1 MKVTDKITITNG
13 DNMGNIK
20 LINGDCFLLNKD
32 IPDESIDLI
41 VTDPP
46 YGMSFQS
53 GFRKVKHGKI
63 ENDDDLLWLN
73 DWFKSQYR
81 ILKNNSHA
89 YVFCSFHNVDK
100 FKISALEAGFE
111 LKNILIWHKNNTGM
125 GDLSGDYAPQ
135 YEFILF
141 LNKGRKTLNGRRDSN
156 IVKCARTKNEHHP
169 TEKPVNLMQFLIEKS
184 SNKGDLVLDNFFGSG
199 ATAVACH
206 NLGRRF
212 IGHEIDKERFLSAEK
227 RVNQLTKQTTL
238 F

>member
-1 MKVTDKITITNG
+1 MDIE
-13 DNMGNIK
+13 
-20 LINGDCFLLNKD
+20 LINGDCFLLNND
-32 IPDESIDLI
+32 IKDESIDLI

-53 GFRKVKHGKI
+53 GYRKVKHDEIK
-63 ENDDDLLWLN
+63 NDDNLDWLSM
-73 DWFKSQYR
+73 WFKHQYR

-100 FKISALEAGFE
+100 FKTECESAGFI

-141 LNKGRKTLNGRRDSN
+141 LTKGRRNLNGRRDSN
-156 IVKCARTKNEHHP
+156 IIKCPKTKNDNHP
-169 TEKPVNLMQFLIEKS
+169 TEKPVNLIQFLIEKS
-184 SNKGDLVLDNFFGSG
+184 SNKGDLILDNFFGSG
-199 ATAVACH
+199 SCAIACN

-212 IGHEIDKERFLSAEK
+212 LGHEIDIKRYESANK
-227 RVNQLTKQTTL
+227 RVSMLLTQKTL

>member
-1 MKVTDKITITNG
+1 MIE
-13 DNMGNIK
+13 NIE
-20 LINGDCFLLNKD
+20 LIHGDCFELNKG

-53 GFRKVKHGKI
+53 GRRKDKHEKI
-63 ENDDDLLWLN
+63 ENDVDLWWLS

-89 YVFCSFHNVDK
+89 YVFCSFHHVDK
-100 FKISALEAGFE
+100 FKLSAINSGFE
-111 LKNILIWHKNNTGM
+111 LKNILIWYKNNHGS
-125 GDLSGDYAPQ
+125 GDLLGDYAPQ

-141 LNKGRKTLNGRRDSN
+141 LTKGRRELNGKRVSN
-156 IVKCARTKNEHHP
+156 IIKCPKTGNEHHP

-184 SNKGDLVLDNFFGSG
+184 SSPGDLVLDNFFGSG
-199 ATAVACH
+199 ATAIACH
-206 NLGRRF
+206 NTGRRF
-212 IGHEIDKERFLSAEK
+212 IGHEIDKERYESAVK
-227 RVNQLTKQTTL
+227 RVSQLLTQATL